1 MAVKRISILGKTFDL
16 DIPDPVNNLTDGGTD
31 VPLSAEMGK
40 ELNEKI
46 SCGGMTDIS
55 SRFVFTDGGIIDTI
69 AGAVSTHVS
78 VQGYSYSDFTDVS
91 DFQGQHLALR
101 AIGFTADLTLGI
113 AFYNARQTF
122 ISSVS
127 MKQGVSVIDGVLT
140 TVIPANAVYV
150 RTTWH
155 LHSYSGFGDFSAL
168 AGEPAVPIKEKVE
181 QLESMMEDF
190 HPAHSGTDYS
200 DEESAEIP
208 MPTGVPKV
216 NIISPDGL
224 ATAKGVDIEA
234 TLEYDDGQGNYFSK
248 PIILNAQGNS
258 SMMFYEKNQAIDLDD
273 GSEIKFG
280 NWVSQDSFHLKA
292 YYQDVLRGV
301 NNIAYKYVEEVI
313 RYMDARACRV
323 LYSTTATQGEG
334 IVEMDFSCA
343 LCHPDG
349 FPIELYLN
357 GTYYGLFTWNL
368 KKHRKNYLMGK
379 NDYDRTLLDGDIRYS
394 TFFGGSVNWG
404 NGQAGNNGIELR
416 NPKKLILLDGTSEY
430 DGDAPAEIIGTD
442 SPNYDSSNSNH
453 VKTAQTKAMIL
464 EVAGVCPA
472 MRNAADNAAKKALF
486 EAHFDIKAL
495 KVYWILGEVMDNYD
509 GFGKNWQWSIYN
521 GMAAPNFY
529 DMDSLFGRLYNGV
542 RIFHAPDWG
551 WTYSTN
557 GQNYDPIYWL
567 RTLYLDEVK
576 EMYALLRR
584 ERLISVQYIMRYVYD
599 WCDRIGQAR
608 YARNIEKWPI
618 IPSYREDN
626 QESPYPDGTDSYA
639 NSNYRGM
646 YDSPERIRR
655 WLEARIQWLDT
666 QWEYSE

>member
-1 MAVKRISILGKTFDL
+1 MSNTEIRPFGNSAIVPADYPLTSSLDENNARKGASAAAAYNLKRMIVGDVETIDPNGLTKESLYIDLGHARWLIEYAQQNNLFSVAYPLEGVEKIKVANVADANLVFAIVTDATPVDLGPISLATGESIRKLSASDGEVVIDVPEDAYRVVFDWDPIFVDNPFSLAIIKQEGVATSILDEVAK
-16 DIPDPVNNLTDGGTD
+16 
-31 VPLSAEMGK
+31 
-40 ELNEKI
+40 
-46 SCGGMTDIS
+46 
-55 SRFVFTDGGIIDTI
+55 
-69 AGAVSTHVS
+69 
-78 VQGYSYSDFTDVS
+78 
-91 DFQGQHLALR
+91 LR
-101 AIGFTADLTLGI
+101 
-113 AFYNARQTF
+113 
-122 ISSVS
+122 
-127 MKQGVSVIDGVLT
+127 
-140 TVIPANAVYV
+140 
-150 RTTWH
+150 
-155 LHSYSGFGDFSAL
+155 
-168 AGEPAVPIKEKVE
+168 
-181 QLESMMEDF
+181 
-190 HPAHSGTDYS
+190 PAHSGTDYS
-200 DEESAEIP
+200 DEEAAEIP

-216 NIISPDGL
+216 NIISPSGL

-258 SMMFYEKNQAIDLDD
+258 SMMFYEKNQAIDLND

-292 YYQDVLRGV
+292 YYQDVIRGE

-313 RYMDARACRV
+313 RYLDARACRV
-323 LYSTTATQGEG
+323 LYSTTALQGEG
-334 IVEMDFSCA
+334 DVEMDFPCA

-368 KKHRKNYLMGK
+368 KKHRKNYMMGK

-442 SPNYDSSNSNH
+442 SPNYDSTNSNH
-453 VKTAQTKAMIL
+453 VKTARTKAMIL

-472 MRNAADNAAKKALF
+472 MRNAADNAAKKSLF

-509 GFGKNWQWSIYN
+509 GFGKNWQWSIYD

-557 GQNYDPIYWL
+557 GQDYDPIYWL
-567 RTLYLDEVK
+567 RNLYLDEVK
-576 EMYALLRR
+576 EMYALLRK
-584 ERLISVQYIMRYVYD
+584 ERLISVQNIMRYVYD

-626 QESPYPDGTDSYA
+626 QSTPYADGTDSYA
-639 NSNYRGM
+639 SSNYRGM
-646 YDSPERIRR
+646 YDSPERIRK

-666 QWEYSE
+666 QWNYSE

>member
-1 MAVKRISILGKTFDL
+1 MSQNTVIEPFGHNTELPAGYPLTSSLDENNAQKGASAAAAYNLKRMIVGDVEEIDPNDL
-16 DIPDPVNNLTDGGTD
+16 TKETLYIDGEHVRWLIEYAQQNNLSSVSYPLEGVKKIRVKNTADGNLVFAIVTDAAPVDLGPISFATGESIRI
-31 VPLSAEMGK
+31 LSASDGEVVI
-40 ELNEKI
+40 EIPEDAERVVFNW
-46 SCGGMTDIS
+46 S
-55 SRFVFTDGGIIDTI
+55 SRFVDNPFSL
-69 AGAVSTHVS
+69 VV
-78 VQGYSYSDFTDVS
+78 V
-91 DFQGQHLALR
+91 
-101 AIGFTADLTLGI
+101 
-113 AFYNARQTF
+113 
-122 ISSVS
+122 
-127 MKQGVSVIDGVLT
+127 KQDGVATSILDE
-140 TVIPANAVYV
+140 VSKL
-150 RTTWH
+150 R
-155 LHSYSGFGDFSAL
+155 
-168 AGEPAVPIKEKVE
+168 
-181 QLESMMEDF
+181 
-190 HPAHSGTDYS
+190 PAHSGTDYS
-200 DEESAEIP
+200 DEEAAEIP

-216 NIISPDGL
+216 NIISPSGL

-292 YYQDVLRGV
+292 YYQDVIRGE
-301 NNIAYKYVEEVI
+301 NNIAYKYVEDVI
-313 RYMDARACRV
+313 RYLDARACRV
-323 LYSTTATQGEG
+323 LYSTTALQGEG
-334 IVEMDFSCA
+334 DVEMDFPCA

-357 GTYYGLFTWNL
+357 GEYYGLFTWNL

-404 NGQAGNNGIELR
+404 NGQTGNNGIELR

-442 SPNYDSSNSNH
+442 SPNYDSTKSTH
-453 VKTAQTKAMIL
+453 VKTAQTKSMIL

-472 MRNAADNAAKKALF
+472 MRSAATDAAKKALF

-509 GFGKNWQWSIYN
+509 GFGKNWQWSIYD

-557 GQNYDPIYWL
+557 GQDYDPIYWL

-576 EMYALLRR
+576 EMYAMLRK

-599 WCDRIGQAR
+599 WCNRIGQAR

-626 QESPYPDGTDSYA
+626 QSTPYADGTDSYA
-639 NSNYRGM
+639 SSNYRGM
-646 YDSPERIRR
+646 YDSPERIRK

-666 QWEYSE
+666 QWNYNE

>member
-1 MAVKRISILGKTFDL
+1 MSQNTIIEPFGHNTELPAGYPLTSSLDENNAQVGASAAAAYNLKRMIVGDVETIDPNGLTKESLYIDLGNARWLIEYAQQNNLFSVAYPLEGVEKIRVKNTADGNLVFAIVTDAAPVDLGPISFATGESIRILSASDGEVVIEVPEDAYRVVFDWNPIFVDNPFSLAIIKQEGVATSILD
-16 DIPDPVNNLTDGGTD
+16 
-31 VPLSAEMGK
+31 E
-40 ELNEKI
+40 
-46 SCGGMTDIS
+46 
-55 SRFVFTDGGIIDTI
+55 
-69 AGAVSTHVS
+69 VSK
-78 VQGYSYSDFTDVS
+78 
-91 DFQGQHLALR
+91 LR
-101 AIGFTADLTLGI
+101 
-113 AFYNARQTF
+113 
-122 ISSVS
+122 
-127 MKQGVSVIDGVLT
+127 
-140 TVIPANAVYV
+140 
-150 RTTWH
+150 
-155 LHSYSGFGDFSAL
+155 
-168 AGEPAVPIKEKVE
+168 
-181 QLESMMEDF
+181 
-190 HPAHSGTDYS
+190 PAHSGTDYS
-200 DEESAEIP
+200 DEEAAEIP

-216 NIISPDGL
+216 NIISPSGL

-292 YYQDVLRGV
+292 YYQDVIRGE
-301 NNIAYKYVEEVI
+301 NNIAYKYVEDVI
-313 RYMDARACRV
+313 RYLDARACRV
-323 LYSTTATQGEG
+323 LYSTTALQGEG
-334 IVEMDFSCA
+334 DVEMDFPCA

-357 GTYYGLFTWNL
+357 GEYYGLFTWNL

-404 NGQAGNNGIELR
+404 NGQTGNNGIELR

-442 SPNYDSSNSNH
+442 SPNYDSTKSTH
-453 VKTAQTKAMIL
+453 VKTAQTKSMIL

-472 MRNAADNAAKKALF
+472 MRSAATDAAKKALF

-509 GFGKNWQWSIYN
+509 GFGKNWQWSIYD

-551 WTYSTN
+551 WSYSSN
-557 GQNYDPIYWL
+557 GQDYDPIYWL
-567 RTLYLDEVK
+567 RNLYLDEVK
-576 EMYALLRR
+576 EMYALLRK

-599 WCDRIGQAR
+599 WCNRIGQAR

-626 QESPYPDGTDSYA
+626 QSTPYADGTDSYA
-639 NSNYRGM
+639 SSNYRGM
-646 YDSPERIRR
+646 YDSPERIRK

-666 QWEYSE
+666 QWNYSE

>member
-1 MAVKRISILGKTFDL
+1 MNNTEIRPFGNSAVVPADYPLTSSLDENNAQKGASAAAAYNLKRMIVGDAEEIDPNDL
-16 DIPDPVNNLTDGGTD
+16 VKEALYIDGEHVRWLIEYAQQNNL
-31 VPLSAEMGK
+31 
-40 ELNEKI
+40 
-46 SCGGMTDIS
+46 
-55 SRFVFTDGGIIDTI
+55 
-69 AGAVSTHVS
+69 
-78 VQGYSYSDFTDVS
+78 
-91 DFQGQHLALR
+91 
-101 AIGFTADLTLGI
+101 
-113 AFYNARQTF
+113 
-122 ISSVS
+122 SSVS
-127 MKQGVSVIDGVLT
+127 YPLEGVEKIRVKNTADGNLVFAIVTDAAPVDLGPISFATGESIRILSASDGEVVIDVPEDAYRVVFDWNPIFVDNPFSLTIIKQEGVATSILDE
-140 TVIPANAVYV
+140 VAKL
-150 RTTWH
+150 R
-155 LHSYSGFGDFSAL
+155 
-168 AGEPAVPIKEKVE
+168 
-181 QLESMMEDF
+181 
-190 HPAHSGTDYS
+190 PAHSGTDYS
-200 DEESAEIP
+200 DEEAAEIP

-216 NIISPDGL
+216 NIISPNGL

-292 YYQDVLRGV
+292 YYQDVIRGE
-301 NNIAYKYVEEVI
+301 NNIAYKYVEDVI
-313 RYMDARACRV
+313 RYMDARSCRV
-323 LYSTTATQGEG
+323 LYSTTALQGEG
-334 IVEMDFSCA
+334 DVEMDFPCA

-357 GTYYGLFTWNL
+357 GEYYGLFTWNL

-442 SPNYDSSNSNH
+442 SPNYDSTNSNH
-453 VKTAQTKAMIL
+453 VKTARTKAMIL

-472 MRNAADNAAKKALF
+472 MRNAADNAAKKSLF

-509 GFGKNWQWSIYN
+509 GFGKNWQWSIYD

-557 GQNYDPIYWL
+557 GQDYDPIYWL
-567 RTLYLDEVK
+567 RNLYLDEVK
-576 EMYALLRR
+576 EMYAMLRK
-584 ERLISVQYIMRYVYD
+584 ERLISVQNIMRYVYD
-599 WCDRIGQAR
+599 WCNRIGQAR

-626 QESPYPDGTDSYA
+626 QSTPYADGTDSYA
-639 NSNYRGM
+639 SSNYRGM
-646 YDSPERIRR
+646 YDSPERIRK

-666 QWEYSE
+666 QWNYNE

>member
-1 MAVKRISILGKTFDL
+1 MSQNTVIEPFGHNTELPAGYPLTSSLDENNAQKGASAAAAYNLKRMIVGDVEEIDPNDL
-16 DIPDPVNNLTDGGTD
+16 TKETLYIDGEHVRWLIEYAQQNNL
-31 VPLSAEMGK
+31 
-40 ELNEKI
+40 
-46 SCGGMTDIS
+46 
-55 SRFVFTDGGIIDTI
+55 
-69 AGAVSTHVS
+69 
-78 VQGYSYSDFTDVS
+78 
-91 DFQGQHLALR
+91 
-101 AIGFTADLTLGI
+101 
-113 AFYNARQTF
+113 
-122 ISSVS
+122 SSVS
-127 MKQGVSVIDGVLT
+127 YPLEGVKKIRVKNTADGNLVFAIVTDAAPVDLGPISFATGESIRRLTASDGEVVIDVPEDAYRVVFDWNPIFVDNPFSLAIIKQEGVATSILDE
-140 TVIPANAVYV
+140 VSKL
-150 RTTWH
+150 R
-155 LHSYSGFGDFSAL
+155 
-168 AGEPAVPIKEKVE
+168 
-181 QLESMMEDF
+181 
-190 HPAHSGTDYS
+190 PAHSGTDYS
-200 DEESAEIP
+200 DEEAAEIP

-216 NIISPDGL
+216 NIISPSGL

-292 YYQDVLRGV
+292 YYQDVIRGE
-301 NNIAYKYVEEVI
+301 NNIAYKYVEDVI
-313 RYMDARACRV
+313 RYLDARACRV
-323 LYSTTATQGEG
+323 LYSTTALQGEG
-334 IVEMDFSCA
+334 DVEMDFPCA

-357 GTYYGLFTWNL
+357 GEYYGLFTWNL

-404 NGQAGNNGIELR
+404 NGQTGNNGIELR

-442 SPNYDSSNSNH
+442 SPNYDSTKSTH
-453 VKTAQTKAMIL
+453 VKTAQTKSMIL

-472 MRNAADNAAKKALF
+472 MRSAATDAAKKALF

-509 GFGKNWQWSIYN
+509 GFGKNWQWSIYD

-551 WTYSTN
+551 WSYSSN
-557 GQNYDPIYWL
+557 GQDYDPIYWL
-567 RTLYLDEVK
+567 RNLYLDEVK
-576 EMYALLRR
+576 EMYALLRK
-584 ERLISVQYIMRYVYD
+584 ERLISVQNIMRYVYD

-626 QESPYPDGTDSYA
+626 QSTPYADGTDSYA
-639 NSNYRGM
+639 SSNYRGM
-646 YDSPERIRR
+646 YDSPERIRK

-666 QWEYSE
+666 QWNYNE